1 MAIISNGLYCNKTLF
16 QLCKGYQFLMTS
28 YRKKGDFLS
37 ILSLFSFTKDRYFT
51 NNAVILKKK
60 QLGKLSFL
68 EI

>member
-1 MAIISNGLYCNKTLF
+1 
-16 QLCKGYQFLMTS
+16 MTS